1 VVAGG
6 QSIVDRSLVRAY
18 CASFVS
24 FHFHRQLAMRK
35 QRSEKLINQKTM
47 KKIALWLSGAG
58 TAIAGLA
65 LTVAAHAQTIPAGAL
80 SVPSSTVTDLLA
92 SVSNI
97 FTDPGI
103 RALVVIAAAIPLVVY
118 FAKHATG
125 LLPKSRARA

>member
-1 VVAGG
+1 
-6 QSIVDRSLVRAY
+6 
-18 CASFVS
+18 
-24 FHFHRQLAMRK
+24 MRK
-35 QRSEKLINQKTM
+35 QRSDKHNNQKTM

-58 TAIAGLA
+58 TAIAGLV

-103 RALVVIAAAIPLVVY
+103 LGLVVIAAAIPLVFY
-118 FAKHATG
+118 FAKQAIG